1 MAVLNRRVGLTAKA
15 PSLLRTVDGK
25 PHAGKEDHGEVQQRA
40 HHDHDADD
48 VNVNAEPADSDHEMK
63 VPKASKPRQ
72 PLQSSSSREAPLK
85 QPPGPNRKRKA
96 ASPPTRPESELRVPG
111 QKTRAPIVPKPGLFE
126 QSRAA
131 KELGRD
137 KANVDALRAP
147 PASSAPADGFN
158 WGLSSQTSQKGRKK
172 TFSKPKNRNLHVAPP
187 DSRTQKGK
195 RGAMAKSKHGQT
207 SRDDDSDSTDVSL
220 MSPVLAD
227 EQRPQLKHGVS
238 TWRPQSA
245 SEPETEP
252 TPADPELRSVPSRQT
267 RKPRHINGNGN
278 GNASAAAPLT
288 DAELDTLLKPTL
300 REQLGLPDTLDSSL
314 PASSAP
320 QEELD
325 HVDSYVRL
333 LPASPEEDEAAS
345 CPLCHSPL
353 DPDTHRAFWNGRD
366 KTVKNQALFCHTH
379 RAAAARAAY
388 AAEGYPPIDW
398 ALLPSRIKS
407 HRMALYR
414 ILADEAPSRFRARYA
429 PLALTGKAAAVPS
442 KRTDLSPS
450 LRAELESQ
458 ALDDAAVYPGYY
470 GARGRRLITECV
482 MSLLHGEIKRSS
494 DAVVQTSGPAT
505 FVQAVMVPE
514 VAVRLI
520 MEDLQC
526 DWETAEEVRER
537 TFEMGVLL
545 QEEVEDE
552 VLVGEEDD
560 EEEEEGNEYHL

>member
-1 MAVLNRRVGLTAKA
+1 M
-15 PSLLRTVDGK
+15 
-25 PHAGKEDHGEVQQRA
+25 QQRA

-398 ALLPSRIKS
+398 ALLPARIKA
-407 HRMALYR
+407 HRMALFR
-414 ILADEAPSRFRARYA
+414 ILTDETPSRFRALYA

-442 KRTDLSPS
+442 HRTLHLLPPS
-450 LRAELESQ
+450 LRAQ
-458 ALDDAAVYPGYY
+458 LDDDPAVHPGYY
-470 GARGRRLITECV
+470 GARGRRLIAESV
-482 MSLLHGEIKRSS
+482 MSLLHAEIKRSA
-494 DAVVQTSGPAT
+494 DPVVLTSGPAS

-520 MEDLQC
+520 MEDLTC
-526 DWETAEEVRER
+526 DAEHAEEVRER
-537 TFEMGVLL
+537 TYEMGVLL
-545 QEEVEDE
+545 HEEVEDE
-552 VLVGEEDD
+552 VVVADD
-560 EEEEEGNEYHL
+560 EEDEEDEEGGNEYLL

>member
-1 MAVLNRRVGLTAKA
+1 M
-15 PSLLRTVDGK
+15 
-25 PHAGKEDHGEVQQRA
+25 QQRA
-40 HHDHDADD
+40 HHDADD
-48 VNVNAEPADSDHEMK
+48 VNAEPADSDHEMK
-63 VPKASKPRQ
+63 VPKAPKPRQ

-111 QKTRAPIVPKPGLFE
+111 KKTRAAPRVPKIGQFE

-137 KANVDALRAP
+137 KENVDAQHTP
-147 PASSAPADGFN
+147 PASAASADALDF
-158 WGLSSQTSQKGRKK
+158 GLYSQTPQKGRRK
-172 TFSKPKNRNLHVAPP
+172 TFSKPKVRNLHVAPP

-195 RGAMAKSKHGQT
+195 RGAIAKSEHGQT

-220 MSPVLAD
+220 MSPVLKD
-227 EQRPQLKHGVS
+227 EQRPQLKHGVNTS
-238 TWRPQSA
+238 RPQSE
-245 SEPETEP
+245 SEPEP

-267 RKPRHINGNGN
+267 RKPRHINGN
-278 GNASAAAPLT
+278 ASDSAPLT
-288 DAELDTLLKPTL
+288 DAELDALLKPTL

-314 PASSAP
+314 PPSSAP

-333 LPASPEEDEAAS
+333 LPTSPEEEEATS

-353 DPDTHRAFWNGRD
+353 DQHTYWAFWKGRD

-379 RAAAARAAY
+379 RAATARAAY
-388 AAEGYPPIDW
+388 ASEGYPPIDW
-398 ALLPSRIKS
+398 ALLPARIKA
-407 HRMALYR
+407 HRMALFK
-414 ILADEAPSRFRARYA
+414 ILNDETPSRFRALYA

-442 KRTDLSPS
+442 KRTDLPPS
-450 LRAELESQ
+450 LRAQLDSH

-470 GARGRRLITECV
+470 GARGRRLITENV
-482 MSLLHGEIKRSS
+482 MSLLHTEIKRSS
-494 DAVVQTSGPAT
+494 DAVVQTSGPAS

-520 MEDLQC
+520 MEDLRC
-526 DWETAEEVRER
+526 DGEQAEEVRER
-537 TFEMGVLL
+537 TYEMGVLL
-545 QEEVEDE
+545 HEEVEDE
-552 VLVGEEDD
+552 VFVGEED
-560 EEEEEGNEYHL
+560 EEEEGGNEYHL